1 MDEKKKFKVEIEYD
15 DDFDTW
21 LNNHEAETEVEA
33 VKPLKPAAPVQ
44 RPAQPV
50 SSEAPVAKKTAAPKP
65 VQPSGK
71 KAEPSKPV
79 KPAAK
84 SAPPV
89 QQPTRVIGSKPA
101 QPSKPKSSVG
111 APVPKSQPKPVENMA
126 DVPMSRRETVK
137 NFKLQ
142 IDEEAFNAPAYEEP
156 AQTERPKRDKAVYFA
171 ARQPSKA
178 QLAHR
183 RAQEEARQANQRQEK
198 QLRAQQRRKEYD
210 QVILLSR
217 LLVMSVVV
225 VISVICSVYILSC
238 INDVL
243 ALSRSDEL
251 VEVTIE
257 KDQDYSSIIDT
268 LGDAKLIKHEWFCKL
283 MTKFRNF
290 DEKSY
295 INGVY
300 YLTADMGVEGM
311 LSEMTQNQTSNETVR
326 LSFPEG
332 WTIPQIFKKLEE
344 NGVCP
349 ADYLY
354 TSLRE
359 VEFDYGFVPNI
370 PADNGRCF
378 ALEGY
383 MFPDTYDFFVSD
395 KQNGMGE
402 NPNSVIRK
410 FLANFETK
418 WSEVYEK
425 RAQELGY
432 TMDEIVI
439 IASIIQKEAADKT
452 QMEAVSSV
460 IHNRLNNRGSYPT
473 LGCDSTKKYVENH
486 LAKLMGDAQAA
497 MYINAYDTNS
507 LRSGLPAGPICS
519 PGVDAIEAALNP
531 SDTNYF
537 YFCHNNKGKIYLA
550 STYNEFQANWAQ
562 VLRDNA

>member
-1 MDEKKKFKVEIEYD
+1 MDENKKKNFKVEIEFD

-21 LNNHEAETEVEA
+21 LNNHEAETKVEA
-33 VKPLKPAAPVQ
+33 VKPLKPSIPAKPAAPVEPPKQ
-44 RPAQPV
+44 TKQPV
-50 SSEAPVAKKTAAPKP
+50 SSSKPAPQPARHASEAKPQQPIKKTAP
-65 VQPSGK
+65 VQPPIK
-71 KAEPSKPV
+71 RTA
-79 KPAAK
+79 
-84 SAPPV
+84 PV
-89 QQPTRVIGSKPA
+89 QPPKP
-101 QPSKPKSSVG
+101 SSAVD
-111 APVPKSQPKPVENMA
+111 APVPKSTPKPVENMA
-126 DVPMSRRETVK
+126 DVPVSRRETVK

-142 IDEEAFNAPAYEEP
+142 IDEEAYNAPAYEEP
-156 AQTERPKRDKAVYFA
+156 VQQEKRKSDKAVYFA

-183 RAQEEARQANQRQEK
+183 RAQEEARQENQRREK
-198 QLRAQQRRKEYD
+198 QQIARQRKKESD
-210 QVILLSR
+210 QVVMLSR
-217 LLVMSVVV
+217 VIMVGVIVVV
-225 VISVICSVYILSC
+225 SLICSIYTLSC

-243 ALSRSDEL
+243 ALNRNDEL

-257 KDQDYSSIIDT
+257 KDQDYKSIIDT

-283 MTKFRNF
+283 MTKFRHF
-290 DEKSY
+290 DQKSY

-300 YLTADMGVEGM
+300 FLTADMGVEGM
-311 LSEMTQNQTSNETVR
+311 LSEMTQTQSSNETVR

-344 NGVCP
+344 NNVCP

-354 TSLRE
+354 TALRE
-359 VEFDYGFVPNI
+359 VEFDYDFVSNVPT
-370 PADNGRCF
+370 DNGRCF

-383 MFPDTYDFFVSD
+383 LFPDTYDFFVSD
-395 KQNGMGE
+395 NQNGMGE

-410 FLANFETK
+410 FLANFESK

-425 RAQELGY
+425 RAQELGL
-432 TMDEIVI
+432 TMDEVII
-439 IASIIQKEAADKT
+439 IASIIQKEAADES
-452 QMEAVSSV
+452 QMEDISSV
-460 IHNRLNNRGSYPT
+460 IHNRLNNKGSYPT
-473 LGCDSTKKYVENH
+473 LGCDSTKKYVENY
-486 LAKLMGDAQAA
+486 LTSLMGDAQASV
-497 MYINAYDTNS
+497 YTNAYDTNS

-519 PGVDAIEAALNP
+519 PGVAAIEAALNP